1 MTSTELISAEVEKL
15 TQTVKES
22 LSGLKR
28 VAIAEAW
35 KVLQLATATVIQIIE
50 AVGNDLS
57 SPDKKALAMKLL
69 SDFYDKVFL
78 VVDIPV
84 IPNLVEPM
92 IHKYV
97 KAFLMILVSSTI
109 DSMVAV
115 FRNTGIF
122 QPKEAV

>member
-1 MTSTELISAEVEKL
+1 MTSTELISTEVEKL
-15 TQTVKES
+15 AETVKAS
-22 LSGLKR
+22 LEGLKR
-28 VAIAEAW
+28 VALAEAW
-35 KVLQLATATVIQIIE
+35 KVLQLAVATVIQIIE
-50 AVGNDLS
+50 AIGNDLS
-57 SPDKKALAMKLL
+57 SPEKKALALKLL
-69 SDFYDKVFL
+69 SEFYDKVFT

-84 IPNLVEPM
+84 VPNLVEPM

-115 FRNTGIF
+115 FRNAGVF

>member
-15 TQTVKES
+15 TETVKTS
-22 LSGLKR
+22 LEGLKR
-28 VAIAEAW
+28 VALAEAW
-35 KVLQLATATVIQIIE
+35 KVLQIAIATVIQIIE
-50 AVGNDLS
+50 AIGNDLS
-57 SPDKKALAMKLL
+57 SPEKKALALKLL
-69 SDFYDKVFL
+69 SNFYDKVFI

-84 IPNLVEPM
+84 VPHILETM
-92 IHKYV
+92 IHKHV

-115 FRNTGIF
+115 FRNAGVF